1 MAIQINNLQEFD
13 IVDALEL
20 AALIDQEIQLISD
33 DVSVGIDI
41 LFLIAD
47 FDIYLNAIDV
57 KTTFS
62 NIMNWIN

>member
-13 IVDALEL
+13 IIDALEL

>member
-20 AALIDQEIQLISD
+20 AEFIDQEIQLISD

-41 LFLIAD
+41 LFLIAN
-47 FDIYLNAIDV
+47 FDIYLGAIDI